1 MMSFTIDTSCA
12 TRGARARTAM
22 PCTVY
27 GTYVPCKV
35 AHEVGSVRVAVET
48 GVLSYLFIGVS
59 RHACVSV
66 TVLVETN
73 LRLYFPVTHAVT
85 EPLDTRSGTP
95 VVHRHRTL
103 EPPSA
108 MSTAA
113 GR

>member
-1 MMSFTIDTSCA
+1 MSFTIDTSCA

-27 GTYVPCKV
+27 GTCTVQSGKWPMKWEVYVEC
-35 AHEVGSVRVAVET
+35 G

-85 EPLDTRSGTP
+85 VL
-95 VVHRHRTL
+95 
-103 EPPSA
+103 
-108 MSTAA
+108 
-113 GR
+113 